1 MEVALLGAA
10 GFVGSARLDEALLRG
25 HTVTALARH
34 PEKLGC
40 RDRLVGVSGD
50 GSSLGALI
58 QGPDA
63 VISAF
68 NPGWE
73 NPHLFEDQVRG
84 TSSIIAA
91 LKRVGIKRVLWVGG
105 AGGQEVAPGVRVVDG
120 PDFPDWVKPGS
131 LASRSGSLLSCVSGR
146 CCPRR
151 SRDARVLSRDWRRE
165 RHDSGSN
172 RGRPGLPR
180 HRSTRR
186 A

>member
-73 NPHLFEDQVRG
+73 NPHLFEDQVWG
-84 TSSIIAA
+84 PSSIIAG